1 MRTDILER
9 KDEILQW
16 IEEEQPKNF
25 IAKQLG
31 CKQETLNSYLKKM
44 GIDYAGQ
51 QNEKGQQKGPNT
63 YKPANEYLGTG
74 KSIKSHELKLK
85 LIRDKIKEDK
95 CEICN
100 IKIWQGV
107 ELPLELHHK
116 DGNHFNNNLDNLMIL
131 CPNCHSIQNGN
142 SAKNIGKYKTD
153 EFEKRLKQINP
164 DIEVIKITKFIDNR
178 NIDELFK
185 EKIDYFI
192 DACDSF
198 NTKCLVIEKCLNKN
212 IPFITCTG
220 TGNRMD
226 PSKLYI
232 TDIRKTTYDPLAKK
246 IRKYIKDNSAIGP
259 VICLSSKEIPIRKGK
274 VIGSNSFVPPSAR
287 LLIASYVI
295 NNIIG
300 RIK

>member
-51 QNEKGQQKGPNT
+51 QNKKGQQKGPNT

-142 SAKNIGKYKTD
+142 SAKNIGKYNKEKQHNYCVDCGKEITLEATRCEECYHKSTKGKFKIPLD
-153 EFEKRLKQINP
+153 EMP
-164 DIEVIKITKFIDNR
+164 ITR
-178 NIDELFK
+178 EELK
-185 EKIDYFI
+185 EKIRTTPFVQIANEYNVTDKAI
-192 DACDSF
+192 VKWCIKF
-198 NTKCLVIEKCLNKN
+198 N
-212 IPFITCTG
+212 F
-220 TGNRMD
+220 
-226 PSKLYI
+226 PS
-232 TDIRKTTYDPLAKK
+232 RKSE
-246 IRKYIKDNSAIGP
+246 IKSYSDTEW
-259 VICLSSKEIPIRKGK
+259 EII
-274 VIGSNSFVPPSAR
+274 
-287 LLIASYVI
+287 
-295 NNIIG
+295 
-300 RIK
+300 

>member
-131 CPNCHSIQNGN
+131 CPNCHSIQKGN
-142 SAKNIGKYKTD
+142 AGANTAKYSKIK
-153 EFEKRLKQINP
+153 KRQKKECPICKKNFINLESQMCCECYSFQQRKAERPSREELKQLIRN
-164 DIEVIKITKFIDNR
+164 EAFTKIAEKYNVSDN
-178 NIDELFK
+178 
-185 EKIDYFI
+185 
-192 DACDSF
+192 A
-198 NTKCLVIEKCLNKN
+198 
-212 IPFITCTG
+212 
-220 TGNRMD
+220 
-226 PSKLYI
+226 
-232 TDIRKTTYDPLAKK
+232 IRKWCKAENLPFTK
-246 IRKYIKDNSAIGP
+246 
-259 VICLSSKEIPIRKGK
+259 KEI
-274 VIGSNSFVPPSAR
+274 NSYSEEQW
-287 LLIASYVI
+287 LSL
-295 NNIIG
+295 
-300 RIK
+300 